1 MEHKL
6 REKIY
11 FSAGDLVMIKH
22 DIPNRPV
29 MVVKSVDKITMPQKT
44 HVTSRI
50 DTPPGGLLGVTCF
63 WFSNNMELQQTRFN
77 TKDLTKDI

>member
-1 MEHKL
+1 MENRL

-29 MVVKSVDKITMPQKT
+29 MIVKSVDKITMAKT
-44 HVTSRI
+44 STTSRT
-50 DTPPGGLLGVTCF
+50 DTTSGGLLGVTCF
-63 WFSNNMELQQTRFN
+63 WFSTNMELQQARFN
-77 TKDLTKDI
+77 TKDLTKDL